1 MSPLNCT
8 IYEYKDKMPL
18 KKEIFDRINR
28 ERELMKTEKLLRIYK
43 VVTKPKQIKYP
54 PIRKNYNINTFG

>member
-1 MSPLNCT
+1 MNT
-8 IYEYKDKMPL
+8 KIKMPL

-54 PIRKNYNINTFG
+54 PIRKNYNIHTFG